1 MKLPEERKKFI
12 ELIEKG
18 ATVTRAC
25 KLLNIHRSTFYDWRN
40 TDEKFLRAF
49 MEAKIDYKDE
59 IIDAAESYF
68 HKWVLS
74 GDQKAVY
81 RILDTKHP
89 DYMKKPVNILLYKEG
104 DIDQCPLNLN
114 KEELFNILRAWKN
127 TGFYFYADD
136 MDENIKKEFEE
147 WYKKDLE
154 EKMKEKLEEEKKN
167 ENYGKYLPKN
177 YFKKDDLN

>member
-18 ATVTRAC
+18 ATVTKAC

-40 TDEKFLRAF
+40 NDEDFLKAF
-49 MEAKIDYKDE
+49 MVANANYKDE
-59 IIDAAESYF
+59 IVDAAESYF

-74 GDQKAVY
+74 GDPKAVY
-81 RILDTKHP
+81 RILDTKHV
-89 DYMKKPVNILLYKEG
+89 DYMKKPINILLYKEG
-104 DIDQCPLNLN
+104 DIDQCPANLD
-114 KEELFNILRAWKN
+114 KEQLFTILRAWKSM
-127 TGFYFYADD
+127 GFYFFADD

-154 EKMKEKLEEEKKN
+154 EKMKVRQREDNKN
-167 ENYGKYLPKN
+167 ENYAKYLPKN
-177 YFKKDDLN
+177 YWK